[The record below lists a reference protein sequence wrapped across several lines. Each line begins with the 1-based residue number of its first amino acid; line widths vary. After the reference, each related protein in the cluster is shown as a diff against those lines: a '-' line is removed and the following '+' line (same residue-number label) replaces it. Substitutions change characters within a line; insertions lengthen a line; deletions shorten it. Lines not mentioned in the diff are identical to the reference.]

1 MVIII
6 LIVQG
11 QNTFTHIDEDRSPT
25 DSDRISVYDVIN
37 SFVPCLLS
45 LLLLQIIPVWS
56 TTPSG
61 IPNTIECKLLL
72 FPELP
77 QQPVN
82 VSVLSVNYDTAYTS
96 QSIEVIIHNISLSWT
111 QLYDESQLQYY
122 LLITG
127 DFASGHSSR
136 YIFIINNVTKSDNV
150 SS

>member
-1 MVIII
+1 M
-6 LIVQG
+6 
-11 QNTFTHIDEDRSPT
+11 
-25 DSDRISVYDVIN
+25 
-37 SFVPCLLS
+37 
-45 LLLLQIIPVWS
+45 
-56 TTPSG
+56 
-61 IPNTIECKLLL
+61 IECKLLL

-127 DFASGHSSR
+127 DFVSGHSSR

>member
-1 MVIII
+1 M
-6 LIVQG
+6 
-11 QNTFTHIDEDRSPT
+11 
-25 DSDRISVYDVIN
+25 
-37 SFVPCLLS
+37 PCLLS

-56 TTPSG
+56 TIPPG
-61 IPNTIECKLLL
+61 VPNTIECTLSL
-72 FPELP
+72 FPQGP
-77 QQPVN
+77 PQPVN

-96 QSIEVIIHNISLSWT
+96 QSIEVIIHDISLSWT

-150 SS
+150 SN